1 MSHLV
6 YAYLDVDLERK
17 KIEIEIVQIPGQNT
31 PYRIVSVGGV
41 RAGIRICSVAV
52 CIETIDLKG
61 LFLGFSCD
69 FGCLKLIICSDSIFI
84 MISFKTFKSL
94 FLDKY
99 FKYFYIYFQ

>member
-41 RAGIRICSVAV
+41 RAGIRICSDAV
-52 CIETIDLKG
+52 C
-61 LFLGFSCD
+61 
-69 FGCLKLIICSDSIFI
+69 SIVFA
-84 MISFKTFKSL
+84 
-94 FLDKY
+94 LDEDAVVGIRNRSVDYWPRNSKR
-99 FKYFYIYFQ
+99 QA